1 MKAEGG
7 QEGFTDHQ
15 PSSGRSQATHGET
28 QELGQQ
34 PAVQECSVGTCG
46 EENGGWEL
54 LLGPQGLGAPGGGG
68 KTDLPSWVPVL
79 SMPPCQRATQPHRVG
94 LRGPSQ
100 VAELTHV
107 HSVLGPPACR
117 QMPLGLQ
124 GKPTPPSPVEPL
136 WA

>member
-54 LLGPQGLGAPGGGG
+54 LLGPPGPGCSWWRWEDRPTFMGAR
-68 KTDLPSWVPVL
+68 SVH
-79 SMPPCQRATQPHRVG
+79 AT
-94 LRGPSQ
+94 L
-100 VAELTHV
+100 
-107 HSVLGPPACR
+107 PACH
-117 QMPLGLQ
+117 PASQ
-124 GKPTPPSPVEPL
+124 GGPQRSLTGSRTD
-136 WA
+136 ACA